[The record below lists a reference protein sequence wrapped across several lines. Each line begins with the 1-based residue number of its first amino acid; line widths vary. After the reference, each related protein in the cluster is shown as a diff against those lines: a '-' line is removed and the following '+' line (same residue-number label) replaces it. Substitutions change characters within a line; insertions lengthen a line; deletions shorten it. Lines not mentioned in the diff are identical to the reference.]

1 MNDVDFTFDQG
12 RDGLWLNLILGQGEI
27 KAKEMNLPERV
38 LDLKDFSLAK
48 GQATLISPGKAGD
61 SPSLPREEPGEFAW
75 MLKGRNID
83 FEELGL
89 SIGVRDFS
97 GKDSL
102 TSILNMADLEL
113 RLKGFVLDSDHA
125 FAKLNRMSFDLGNG
139 FSLRKAE
146 GELESNTEIS
156 KLLVE
161 METVNSQARLEAQAH
176 SGFFA
181 MIREPESLEKAN
193 LSLSKTSLSLQ
204 DFLPFFQ
211 SHRSIPLVNTLS
223 GNPFSLT
230 ARVEMLNSDLEVSDI
245 SLSQAGNFHALLE
258 GRLGNFFPVSVASC
272 NLLLSLTEVNSE
284 WLSTLFQEMG
294 MENTAPE
301 IPGLSLR
308 AQATNSLFSPDVA
321 LDLNSQV
328 GKLSALASMD
338 FASDSFSISSNMDNM
353 NLGAILDVAELGS
366 FDGSAWLRGLRDPSE
381 NFRSEISIQVDSL
394 GYKDYIYQDI
404 KLEGQSLAGVFDFH
418 LLSNDKH
425 ANADLWVHAIPND
438 TLFQLRADGNLSAQL
453 DQLQLLEDTLALQT
467 QLEAQIIRGPEN
479 FESNIA
485 LMGTVFTNTYKSVDI
500 EQISASL
507 IADSAKTIISSA
519 GDFFDLDI
527 QIAKSI
533 HEFDSLGQAYGNYLA
548 TFRDSD
554 QRRVADRVMELPE
567 INAIAQI
574 RNHDVLD
581 ILMQDTGFHMGHLD
595 LSLIHETDENKIN
608 YGLRSD
614 AIIYKMAD
622 IETLTAEIVDSAAML
637 NVRMAF
643 ENASLFSGPD
653 NDWLINANFADWRG
667 TTSLKVKDPQDNMKY
682 DFEIGAALDSSH
694 LVLEVPAK
702 RFIINGKEWDLETSE
717 ILSMDL
723 NSSEISPALRMF
735 TDSSFF
741 HILTSHSG
749 NLPIYTLKM
758 KQVEMESLI
767 REDLFPGRP
776 DASITGSLSLSI
788 LSDSVLML
796 ESDLHFSEVEYSD
809 LQFDHIS
816 VGGELEFDD
825 TGNYEVDMQAG
836 LDAARVS
843 FKGKKIQDGER
854 VIQSEISQ
862 VPLNTLQPFTSN
874 TLSDL
879 KGFVSGKFEASN
891 AAGQEEVNGQLRFN
905 DVQLKVDALNASF
918 RIPDQNLVLEEEKL
932 IFNQFRVLDTMNNE
946 LLVDGFLD
954 FQILDEV
961 STQLNISSS
970 RLQVMSSG
978 EIDEKAPFYGD
989 VYVDSRFSVNGPL
1002 TNPNIRGNIRLARG
1016 TEVFYHHMD
1025 DLSLSESEQ
1034 IVNFVS
1040 DAESKDPVTTPVIS
1054 RQGRLIQSS
1063 VETIVEI
1070 DPRTRFNV
1078 GISKNIYELDLQITG
1093 GGSLVYNMLN
1103 NNQMSLSGRYEIR
1116 EGGAEMK
1123 LVGWPDKSF
1132 RISEGGYIR
1141 WDGRVDD
1148 PELNFQ
1154 ALNRVSSS
1162 YLNPVDGKQRP
1173 VDFEV
1178 ILQLSGYLS
1187 DLDVLFTVSTSDQ
1200 YLMSTINALG
1210 PEEQMR
1216 QAISIL
1222 LFESIDLP
1230 GISSSSNYM
1239 SQQVNQILAS
1249 QLNQLTRSTFKGVDI
1264 SFGIDTYNSSS
1275 PGTRGQS
1282 STTLSYEVRKSLMND
1297 RAQIEVSGRM
1307 RDVNQQPGASNLSL
1321 SNISFEYSL
1330 DSAESKFL
1338 KVYNEHTYEDV
1349 FEGEVIKTGI
1359 GVTLRKRHRKFSD
1372 IWKREKKR
1380 KKEKKEGK

>member
-1 MNDVDFTFDQG
+1 
-12 RDGLWLNLILGQGEI
+12 
-27 KAKEMNLPERV
+27 
-38 LDLKDFSLAK
+38 
-48 GQATLISPGKAGD
+48 
-61 SPSLPREEPGEFAW
+61 
-75 MLKGRNID
+75 
-83 FEELGL
+83 
-89 SIGVRDFS
+89 
-97 GKDSL
+97 
-102 TSILNMADLEL
+102 
-113 RLKGFVLDSDHA
+113 
-125 FAKLNRMSFDLGNG
+125 
-139 FSLRKAE
+139 
-146 GELESNTEIS
+146 
-156 KLLVE
+156 
-161 METVNSQARLEAQAH
+161 
-176 SGFFA
+176 
-181 MIREPESLEKAN
+181 
-193 LSLSKTSLSLQ
+193 
-204 DFLPFFQ
+204 
-211 SHRSIPLVNTLS
+211 
-223 GNPFSLT
+223 
-230 ARVEMLNSDLEVSDI
+230 
-245 SLSQAGNFHALLE
+245 
-258 GRLGNFFPVSVASC
+258 
-272 NLLLSLTEVNSE
+272 
-284 WLSTLFQEMG
+284 
-294 MENTAPE
+294 
-301 IPGLSLR
+301 
-308 AQATNSLFSPDVA
+308 
-321 LDLNSQV
+321 
-328 GKLSALASMD
+328 
-338 FASDSFSISSNMDNM
+338 
-353 NLGAILDVAELGS
+353 
-366 FDGSAWLRGLRDPSE
+366 
-381 NFRSEISIQVDSL
+381 
-394 GYKDYIYQDI
+394 
-404 KLEGQSLAGVFDFH
+404 
-418 LLSNDKH
+418 
-425 ANADLWVHAIPND
+425 
-438 TLFQLRADGNLSAQL
+438 
-453 DQLQLLEDTLALQT
+453 
-467 QLEAQIIRGPEN
+467 
-479 FESNIA
+479 
-485 LMGTVFTNTYKSVDI
+485 
-500 EQISASL
+500 
-507 IADSAKTIISSA
+507 
-519 GDFFDLDI
+519 
-527 QIAKSI
+527 
-533 HEFDSLGQAYGNYLA
+533 
-548 TFRDSD
+548 
-554 QRRVADRVMELPE
+554 
-567 INAIAQI
+567 
-574 RNHDVLD
+574 
-581 ILMQDTGFHMGHLD
+581 
-595 LSLIHETDENKIN
+595 
-608 YGLRSD
+608 
-614 AIIYKMAD
+614 
-622 IETLTAEIVDSAAML
+622 
-637 NVRMAF
+637 
-643 ENASLFSGPD
+643 
-653 NDWLINANFADWRG
+653 
-667 TTSLKVKDPQDNMKY
+667 
-682 DFEIGAALDSSH
+682 
-694 LVLEVPAK
+694 
-702 RFIINGKEWDLETSE
+702 
-717 ILSMDL
+717 
-723 NSSEISPALRMF
+723 
-735 TDSSFF
+735 
-741 HILTSHSG
+741 
-749 NLPIYTLKM
+749 
-758 KQVEMESLI
+758 
-767 REDLFPGRP
+767 
-776 DASITGSLSLSI
+776 
-788 LSDSVLML
+788 
-796 ESDLHFSEVEYSD
+796 
-809 LQFDHIS
+809 
-816 VGGELEFDD
+816 
-825 TGNYEVDMQAG
+825 
-836 LDAARVS
+836 
-843 FKGKKIQDGER
+843 
-854 VIQSEISQ
+854 
-862 VPLNTLQPFTSN
+862 
-874 TLSDL
+874 
-879 KGFVSGKFEASN
+879 
-891 AAGQEEVNGQLRFN
+891 
-905 DVQLKVDALNASF
+905 
-918 RIPDQNLVLEEEKL
+918 
-932 IFNQFRVLDTMNNE
+932 
-946 LLVDGFLD
+946 
-954 FQILDEV
+954 
-961 STQLNISSS
+961 
-970 RLQVMSSG
+970 MSSG

-1349 FEGEVIKTGI
+1349 LEGEVIKTGI